1 MVFENAGIV
10 VDGRTHMLGRLA
22 SIVAKELL
30 MGQHIV
36 VVRTEQIVISGSLV
50 RNKVKFE
57 SFLKKRTNTNPK
69 KGPIHYRSPARMFW
83 RVVRGMLPH
92 KTFRGQQAMSRLQ
105 CFEGVPSPYDTK
117 KKMVVP
123 QALQVQRLKPG
134 RRHCFLGRLASEFG
148 WKHAE
153 LIDKLEAK
161 RRVRA
166 AEFYA
171 AKKSD
176 KAQRALAEQEADLDE
191 LYPVLERFG
200 HYISPAVKM
209 EDDDDDDDEEE
220 EDDGQGE
227 EKDGDDEPAAEEAEP
242 AAAAGGS
249 DY

>member
-1 MVFENAGIV
+1 MVFESAPIV
-10 VDGRTHMLGRLA
+10 VDGRAHMLGRLA

-30 MGQHIV
+30 MGQHLV

-92 KTFRGQQAMSRLQ
+92 KTFRGQQAMSRLT
-105 CFEGVPSPYDTK
+105 CYEGVPPPFDKK

-123 QALQVQRLKPG
+123 QALKVQRLKPG
-134 RRHCFLGRLASEFG
+134 RRHCLLGRLASEFG
-148 WKHAE
+148 WKHGA
-153 LIDKLEAK
+153 LVDKMEAK
-161 RRVRA
+161 RRVKA

-171 AKKSD
+171 AKKTD
-176 KAQRALAEQEADLDE
+176 NIQRAQAMDEADLSE
-191 LYPVLERFG
+191 VLPVLEKFG
-200 HYISPAVKM
+200 HYYPPAEKM
-209 EDDDDDDDEEE
+209 DDDDDDDDEEE
-220 EDDGQGE
+220 EEEGE
-227 EKDGDDEPAAEEAEP
+227 EGEEPAEGEEGAEEE
-242 AAAAGGS
+242 AAAAPAAGG

>member
-1 MVFENAGIV
+1 MVFESNAIV
-10 VDGRTHMLGRLA
+10 VDGRAHMLGRLA

-36 VVRTEQIVISGSLV
+36 VVRTEQVVISGSLV

-83 RVVRGMLPH
+83 RVVRGMVPH
-92 KTFRGQQAMSRLQ
+92 KTFRGQQAMARLS
-105 CFEGVPSPYDTK
+105 CFEGVPQPYDTK

-134 RRHCFLGRLASEFG
+134 RRHCLLGRLASEFG
-148 WKHAE
+148 WKHSALVE
-153 LIDKLEAK
+153 KMEAK
-161 RRVRA
+161 RRVKA

-171 AKKSD
+171 AKKTAI
-176 KAQRALAEQEADLDE
+176 AQRALAEKEADLSAV
-191 LYPVLERFG
+191 YPVLEKFG
-200 HYISPAVKM
+200 HYVSPPVKM
-209 EDDDDDDDEEE
+209 DDDDDDD
-220 EDDGQGE
+220 DQVAAPAAAS
-227 EKDGDDEPAAEEAEP
+227 DEAPAAEEP
-242 AAAAGGS
+242 AAAAAASSGGG